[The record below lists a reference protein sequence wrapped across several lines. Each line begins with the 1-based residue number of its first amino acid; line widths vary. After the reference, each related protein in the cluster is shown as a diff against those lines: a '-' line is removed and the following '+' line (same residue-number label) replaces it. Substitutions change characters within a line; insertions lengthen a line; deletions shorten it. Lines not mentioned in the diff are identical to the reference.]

1 MHNRVYD
8 PDRYYQLWWLII
20 IMRRAMYRARTKE
33 LFQYGITPEEASFL
47 FAMQAIG
54 YKATPTEIS
63 RWLLREP
70 HSTLGLLSRM
80 EKKGLVTKSKDLEK
94 KNLVRVAMT
103 EKGQQ
108 AYEQAAKRESIHRIL
123 SSISDDE
130 CERLVACLQ
139 LLRDKALEE
148 AGITSKPPFPLHEK

>member
-1 MHNRVYD
+1 
-8 PDRYYQLWWLII
+8 
-20 IMRRAMYRARTKE
+20 MYRARTKE
-33 LFQYGITPEEASFL
+33 LFQHGITPEEASVL
-47 FAMQAIG
+47 FVVQAID

-94 KNLVRVAMT
+94 KNLVRVAIT

-130 CERLVACLQ
+130 CEHLVACLQ

-148 AGITSKPPFPLHEK
+148 AGIVDKPPFP